1 MTIWIAFLII
11 VFILLSIDLT
21 ILSRAKH
28 KTPRFKDSLKQSLIW
43 VSVGLLFSGG
53 IYALYENDFMGF
65 GTNMSGKDASLQ
77 YLTGYLIE
85 LALSVDNLFV
95 IALIMAYFKIPSQY
109 QHKILFWGIIGVV
122 LMRGLMITVGFALI
136 QAFSW
141 INYLFGAILI
151 YSAYKMAV
159 TDESKEVNF
168 DESWVTRFIKKFMPV
183 THTFDKGDFFIKVDG
198 KTTATTLFVALLV
211 VESTDVLFAFDSVPA
226 VFSVTKDPFLV
237 FSSNIFA
244 ILGLRALYFV
254 LASSMEKFQYLETA
268 LIAILGF
275 IGLKMLLEDV
285 VHIPV
290 GISLSVVA
298 TLLIG
303 GVVASLYVRKK
314 HAKKKAKLEKTVE
327 KYENV

>member
-275 IGLKMLLEDV
+275 IGLKMILEDV